1 MATYKH
7 IDFSLREGIA
17 TILLDRPEKGNAL
30 NTELVGELLE
40 VAALCSGD
48 PAVRVVLLTGAGR
61 AFCVGGDLVEL
72 AAAGEQS
79 VGPKIKALVA
89 NLHKALI
96 LFSEM
101 RALLVV
107 AVNGAAA
114 GAGLGLALAGD
125 YVIAADTAQFKMAYT
140 AAGVTPDGGTSYVL
154 PRLVGL
160 RLAQDLIYS
169 NRSLTA
175 ADALQVR
182 LINQVVTGEELATQ
196 VKAICRTFA
205 RGPSEAH
212 GAVKR
217 LLLCTFQRSLRD
229 HLSEEEKEISISA
242 ASPDG
247 IEGVRAFLERRAP
260 NFS

>member
-1 MATYKH
+1 VQRR
-7 IDFSLREGIA
+7 SSGSS
-17 TILLDRPEKGNAL
+17 RPVHG
-30 NTELVGELLE
+30 
-40 VAALCSGD
+40 S
-48 PAVRVVLLTGAGR
+48 RS
-61 AFCVGGDLVEL
+61 AFCVGGDLVDF

-125 YVIAADTAQFKMAYT
+125 YVIAADTAQFKMAYS

-169 NRSLTA
+169 NRSLT
-175 ADALQVR
+175 LQMHFGSDLSIKSSPVRSSQLKSRPFAVR
-182 LINQVVTGEELATQ
+182 LLA
-196 VKAICRTFA
+196 ALPRRTV
-205 RGPSEAH
+205 P
-212 GAVKR
+212 
-217 LLLCTFQRSLRD
+217 
-229 HLSEEEKEISISA
+229 
-242 ASPDG
+242 
-247 IEGVRAFLERRAP
+247 
-260 NFS
+260 